1 MTIAV
6 IFHCFYFDLLEEFYG
21 YFSKIGTDFSLFV
34 TIPSDC
40 YKTEEVD
47 RVKNDILKHYPNAVI
62 ISCNNY
68 GADIYPCFCVMDYIK
83 RQNLH
88 FDKYIKV
95 HTKKSLWKRSK
106 TVGESWRKDLCS
118 AIFDDFTSKVK
129 LNGVVACESHSSNF
143 LHSRRDKVIK
153 NYYEQIFQYYNYEMP
168 DNKSRYSV
176 GTMFM
181 IDGDIW
187 EDFFDRYFNRP
198 LNLSL
203 MQDHAILETFERLWE
218 LLPVFYNKPIN
229 LV

>member
-21 YFSKIGTDFSLFV
+21 YFSKITTDFSLFV
-34 TIPSDC
+34 TLPSDY
-40 YKTEEVD
+40 YKIEEVD
-47 RVKNDILKHYPNAVI
+47 KVKNDILKHYPNAVI

-83 RQNLH
+83 RKNLH

-95 HTKKSLWKRSK
+95 HTKKSLW
-106 TVGESWRKDLCS
+106 RKDKSIGDKWRRELCM
-118 AIFDDFTSKVK
+118 AIFDNFKSKLKLKGLVASATRTSK
-129 LNGVVACESHSSNF
+129 F
-143 LHSRRDKVIK
+143 PHSRRDKVIR
-153 NYYEQIFQYYNYEMP
+153 NYYEQIFEYFGYAMP
-168 DNKSRYSV
+168 TNSPHYSV

-187 EDFFDRYFNRP
+187 DDFFKRYFEKP
-198 LNLSL
+198 LNLEL
-203 MQDHAILETFERLWE
+203 MKDHAVLETFERLWE
-218 LLPVFYNKPIN
+218 LLPVFYDKKIN